1 MLSVQFN
8 TSNLQK
14 ILKNTVEYSE
24 GFLQGIEIER
34 IFFNEKLGGFI
45 VEALEKYI
53 DAKAKS
59 NPESLHHIYEWNNV
73 GNSSARLFNFSVKAT
88 SNLIIFNGT
97 LKKSKSISSTSKE
110 PFENKATV
118 MENAIAVTIEPKQS
132 DFLVFDYGG
141 ETIFTKKTITV
152 ENPGGI
158 KVAGSF
164 QKTVDD
170 FFNNFLTTSLLKPY
184 IMDLAKADEFT
195 ESFYSVKS
203 PRAKYSGVEA
213 GRNYMKM
220 SGLIIQ

>member
-1 MLSVQFN
+1 
-8 TSNLQK
+8 
-14 ILKNTVEYSE
+14 
-24 GFLQGIEIER
+24 
-34 IFFNEKLGGFI
+34 
-45 VEALEKYI
+45 
-53 DAKAKS
+53 
-59 NPESLHHIYEWNNV
+59 
-73 GNSSARLFNFSVKAT
+73 
-88 SNLIIFNGT
+88 
-97 LKKSKSISSTSKE
+97 
-110 PFENKATV
+110 
-118 MENAIAVTIEPKQS
+118 MENAITVTIEPKQS

-170 FFNNFLTTSLLKPY
+170 FFNNFLTISLLKPY